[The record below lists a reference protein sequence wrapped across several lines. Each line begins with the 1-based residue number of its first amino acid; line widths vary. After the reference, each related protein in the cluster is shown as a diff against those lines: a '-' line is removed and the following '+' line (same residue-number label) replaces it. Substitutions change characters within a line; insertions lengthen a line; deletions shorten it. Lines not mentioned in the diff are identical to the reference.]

1 MRTVKITYT
10 NGDHFITRINGNEE
24 TIKRYY
30 AIGSTVGIDNKNVID
45 KVEILN

>member
-1 MRTVKITYT
+1 MRTIKITYT
-10 NGDHFITRINGNEE
+10 NGDHFITRINGDEE

-30 AIGSTVGIDNKNVID
+30 AVGSSVGIDNNNIIA